1 MLRCGFLILFQM
13 GGGCVDCLFLRFVA
27 VVTYCFLQL
36 LSLPVRFARPWL
48 LMLIGRL

>member
-1 MLRCGFLILFQM
+1 M
-13 GGGCVDCLFLRFVA
+13 DCLFLRFVA